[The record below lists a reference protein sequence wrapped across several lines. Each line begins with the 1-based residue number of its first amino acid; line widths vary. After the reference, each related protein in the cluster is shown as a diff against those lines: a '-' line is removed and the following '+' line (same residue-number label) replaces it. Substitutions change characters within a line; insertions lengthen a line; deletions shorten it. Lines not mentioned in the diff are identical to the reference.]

1 MAYKFQKGSFKPAGA
16 LDLSATGESAANS
29 ITFAAGAVVAADL
42 AAIDAANKISLA
54 SIDIDGAT
62 ALGGATVAQA
72 DLLIIDDGAGGTNKS
87 VTFSNFED
95 SIFGN
100 VSGDATIA
108 AGGALTI
115 ANDAVEQA
123 MIADD
128 AVGADQLAS
137 NAVVNASIASN
148 AAIDIDK
155 IDGGSCASSLSDL
168 AQGDLLYAGDA
179 DASNAIKSIT
189 FSNLEDAIFG
199 NVSGDATI
207 AAGGALTIA
216 SDAVEP
222 SMINVLDDSL
232 AATNTHFLIADGTDY
247 SSFALSGDIT
257 CTNAGVVTIAAG
269 AVDYA
274 MIASA
279 AIKDEDDMASDSA
292 SHLVTQQSVKAYVD
306 SKIAGLDVKA
316 SVKAVYPASFTMAS
330 TASTST
336 LVLANGEGGFDSSA
350 DTLTVDGVS
359 VSAGARV
366 LIKEGVNSNGAGVHK
381 KWNGVYTVGAL
392 NGGTCTLTRATDF
405 DAASEFVG
413 APFFMVDDGSTFGAY
428 GFVADIA
435 SNPTIG
441 TTAIPFVLFTS
452 PGQDAVAGAGL
463 NKNANVLSVDI
474 DELDALGSASLHQ
487 TQDHFMVS
495 DNGTEKKVTF
505 SNLEDS
511 IFGNVSG
518 DATIAAGGALT
529 IAADAVEQ
537 SMIADDAVG
546 ADQLAANA
554 VVNASIASN
563 AAIDIDKLDGG
574 SCASSLSDLA
584 QGDLLYAGD
593 VDDSNNIKSITF
605 SNLEDAIFGNVS
617 GEATIAAG
625 GALTIADSV
634 SVSSWVL
641 TSPTIT
647 TGIAPT
653 SDDGAALGSA
663 NKNWSDL
670 YLADGANI
678 YMGDD
683 QDVKITHNEDSGITL
698 STAGDGGSGPK
709 AVLTLH
715 YDSASPADND
725 FVGAVKFKGDDD
737 GGNVTSYAEI
747 TGVSRDVSDGAEAG
761 GLSFDVL
768 VGGSPV
774 GLLDICKTAA
784 STVTISD
791 GAYDFDVASHDGTN
805 GLKLGGTLVGASA
818 AEINAVCDASA
829 RTAATVNV
837 AADHFIFCDGGATGA
852 SKVESIVDLVAGI
865 QNTGLTAASGQL
877 SITPGQTAI
886 SSIYNTGLK
895 LGTASDQEYIDFS
908 GTNEIKV
915 LVNDSMVAA
924 YEPAAYKIQNGAMH
938 YKVQGIGSSGSP
950 SASTS
955 ISATA
960 GQIVIIY
967 ANASQTMTL
976 PAKSGLDGAVFTIKN
991 AGSNSFSL
999 DPNGSEKIE
1008 GADQQVTVEAGAAV
1022 NVVCDSTGWW
1032 IF

>member
-1 MAYKFQKGSFKPAGA
+1 
-16 LDLSATGESAANS
+16 
-29 ITFAAGAVVAADL
+29 
-42 AAIDAANKISLA
+42 
-54 SIDIDGAT
+54 
-62 ALGGATVAQA
+62 
-72 DLLIIDDGAGGTNKS
+72 
-87 VTFSNFED
+87 
-95 SIFGN
+95 
-100 VSGDATIA
+100 
-108 AGGALTI
+108 
-115 ANDAVEQA
+115 
-123 MIADD
+123 
-128 AVGADQLAS
+128 
-137 NAVVNASIASN
+137 
-148 AAIDIDK
+148 
-155 IDGGSCASSLSDL
+155 
-168 AQGDLLYAGDA
+168 
-179 DASNAIKSIT
+179 
-189 FSNLEDAIFG
+189 
-199 NVSGDATI
+199 
-207 AAGGALTIA
+207 
-216 SDAVEP
+216 
-222 SMINVLDDSL
+222 
-232 AATNTHFLIADGTDY
+232 
-247 SSFALSGDIT
+247 
-257 CTNAGVVTIAAG
+257 
-269 AVDYA
+269 
-274 MIASA
+274 
-279 AIKDEDDMASDSA
+279 
-292 SHLVTQQSVKAYVD
+292 
-306 SKIAGLDVKA
+306 
-316 SVKAVYPASFTMAS
+316 
-330 TASTST
+330 
-336 LVLANGEGGFDSSA
+336 
-350 DTLTVDGVS
+350 
-359 VSAGARV
+359 
-366 LIKEGVNSNGAGVHK
+366 
-381 KWNGVYTVGAL
+381 
-392 NGGTCTLTRATDF
+392 
-405 DAASEFVG
+405 
-413 APFFMVDDGSTFGAY
+413 FMVDDGSTFGAY

-1008 GADQQVTVEAGAAV
+1008 G
-1022 NVVCDSTGWW
+1022 
-1032 IF
+1032 